1 MRKNI
6 QLFLVVLAVGVFG
19 LGFYQYFPTI
29 FGDDLYPLEYV
40 SEINECA
47 DRYGLDKPL
56 LAALILKES
65 GFNPRAISRAGATG
79 LAQLMPATAAGIN
92 KREFQYADYDLFDPK
107 TNICFGAT
115 HLAGL
120 MAAYDSDVTAALI
133 AYNGGDAAA
142 RRYLVARDANVL
154 VTETKLY
161 APKIL
166 AAREVYANMY
176 GDKLAAGAL
185 FGGSSSGS
193 GSQKQSINFEV
204 KKDPDPKVFWKG
216 FVKDVFAKYIR

>member
-1 MRKNI
+1 MG
-6 QLFLVVLAVGVFG
+6 A
-19 LGFYQYFPTI
+19 GFYQYFPTI

-47 DRYGLDKPL
+47 SRYGLDSPL

-92 KREFQYADYDLFDPK
+92 KREFQYEDYDLFDPK
-107 TNICFGAT
+107 TNICFGAS

-120 MAAYDSDVTAALI
+120 MATYDGDVTAALI
-133 AYNGGDAAA
+133 AYNGGDGAA
-142 RRYLVARDANVL
+142 RRYLVARDTNVL

-176 GDKLAAGAL
+176 GDKLPAGAF
-185 FGGSSSGS
+185 FGGNNSSSQ
-193 GSQKQSINFEV
+193 SQSVNFEV
-204 KKDPDPKVFWKG
+204 KKEPDPKVFWTG
-216 FVKDVFAKYIR
+216 FVKDVFAKFIR

>member
-1 MRKNI
+1 MKKNI
-6 QLFLVVLAVGVFG
+6 QLLLVVVAVGLFG
-19 LGFYQYFPTI
+19 AGFYQYFPTI
-29 FGDDLYPLEYV
+29 FGDEFYPLEYV
-40 SEINECA
+40 QEINECA

-92 KREFQYADYDLFDPK
+92 KREFQLANYDLFDPK
-107 TNICFGAT
+107 TNICFGAS

-133 AYNGGDAAA
+133 AYNGGDGAA

-166 AAREVYANMY
+166 AAREVYADMY
-176 GDKLAAGAL
+176 SDKLPSGNIT
-185 FGGSSSGS
+185 GGGTLNGS
-193 GSQKQSINFEV
+193 APQTINFEV
-204 KKDPDPKVFWKG
+204 KKDPSPKEFWKG
-216 FVKDVFAKYIR
+216 FAKDVFARFIR